1 MANAAAR
8 YRLLIKIGLGVYAFI
23 CLVLFIWIRFPY
35 DSLKYKVEDTLTDVI
50 GSQVMLGHI
59 HPNLLWGF
67 TIDGL
72 EIKGVPVAKK
82 VTITPRPWDIFW
94 GGLGFGFHVDFVSGM
109 TDGHIRL
116 PFKKSKRPMNIT
128 LDMTNVDLSGFS
140 KVFPPSM
147 TLKGSMSGE
156 LNLTTPRDS
165 LDKATG
171 NLALTWKKGTLPLG
185 MEMLPFDALVFDNLE
200 LDGKIDNGLLSL
212 EKAEFTGEF
221 SGAMN
226 GNIRFSSS
234 MKRSRLAIT
243 GELTLPESMKKA
255 LGPEYDSSGQGNRFS
270 LRGSI
275 ERPRFRMAG
284 APGRR
289 MPAVPVQ
296 DVGANSQV
304 QQSPERHQPE
314 RAKQEAAAPGQGPV
328 SIDRRSP
335 DRSVPDDT
343 QGDKA
348 IEPEGQ

>member
-1 MANAAAR
+1 M
-8 YRLLIKIGLGVYAFI
+8 KIGLGVYAFI
-23 CLVLFIWIRFPY
+23 CLVLFIWMRFSY

-50 GSQVMLGHI
+50 GSQVILGHI
-59 HPNLLWGF
+59 HPNMLWGF

-72 EIKGVPVAKK
+72 EIKGVPVAKR

-116 PFKKSKRPMNIT
+116 PYGKSKRPMNIT
-128 LDMTNVDLSGFS
+128 LDMMNVDLSRFS
-140 KVFPPSM
+140 KVFPPDL

-156 LNLTTPRDS
+156 LNLTTTRDS

-171 NLALTWKKGTLPLG
+171 NLNISWKKGTLPLG

-221 SGAMN
+221 SGTMN
-226 GNIRFSSS
+226 GNIRFSSNI
-234 MKRSRLAIT
+234 KRSRLAIT
-243 GELTLPESMKKA
+243 GELSLPEPMKKA
-255 LGPEYDSSGQGNRFS
+255 LGPGYESSGQGNRFS
-270 LRGSI
+270 LRGNI
-275 ERPRFRMAG
+275 ERPRFRMMG
-284 APGRR
+284 VPRR
-289 MPAVPVQ
+289 MMPAAPAQEVSANAQIQQPV
-296 DVGANSQV
+296 
-304 QQSPERHQPE
+304 ERRAPE
-314 RAKQEAAAPGQGPV
+314 RARQEAAMPGQGPV
-328 SIDRRSP
+328 SPDRRPP
-335 DRSVPDDT
+335 DRPVPDDT